1 VPAHSRPRPDDGSR
15 PNGALGGE
23 RRSGE
28 DDDGQS
34 QADDG
39 EKARADGEFCLE
51 RRILL
56 AERRLQGERSGSI
69 GAVRLSTDALVFLI
83 IAEHDPVLSG
93 LAQA

>member
-1 VPAHSRPRPDDGSR
+1 MDRDPIGEAK
-15 PNGALGGE
+15 GAFGE

-39 EKARADGEFCLE
+39 EKARADGETFCLE

-56 AERRLQGERSGSI
+56 AERRLQDEPSGSI
-69 GAVRLSTDALVFLI
+69 GAARLSTDAFVFLV
-83 IAEHDPVLSG
+83 IAKHDPGLSS
-93 LAQA
+93 LAGA